1 MKLKYLNIF
10 LLGVSLAGFTSCNDF
25 LDKEPES
32 SVTPAAYF
40 TAEADLAAYSINL
53 YNFFTCIAPGSYG
66 ISVFGMITQQTIR
79 LQLVIPLVGCRV
91 NGR

>member
-40 TAEADLAAYSINL
+40 TVVERFGSIL
-53 YNFFTCIAPGSYG
+53 Y
-66 ISVFGMITQQTIR
+66 
-79 LQLVIPLVGCRV
+79 
-91 NGR
+91 

>member
-53 YNFFTCIAPGSYG
+53 YNFFTCIAPGSYCLLYT
-66 ISVFGMITQQTIR
+66 SPSPR
-79 LQLVIPLVGCRV
+79 DS
-91 NGR
+91 